1 MLVLL
6 YKIVY
11 NGIKEVEEMAILTV
25 TDVAER
31 LQLDPETIRRYI
43 NRGDIVAYK
52 IGKEWRIEEDD
63 LMEFIRRK
71 SNVGKEDK

>member
-1 MLVLL
+1 
-6 YKIVY
+6 
-11 NGIKEVEEMAILTV
+11 MAILTV

>member
-1 MLVLL
+1 MYQL
-6 YKIVY
+6 IVY

>member
-1 MLVLL
+1 
-6 YKIVY
+6 
-11 NGIKEVEEMAILTV
+11 MAILTV

-71 SNVGKEDK
+71 SNVGKGGK